1 MAAVQQQAAAG
12 SKQEAPEARLSHRMG
27 TLRHMHSSCPGTVL
41 TPPSRLHTSSA
52 GLPLAPARRP
62 LAARPCCA
70 PLPGSPH
77 VPAVHLC
84 CAPLLCTSAVHLC
97 CAPLLCTSAV
107 HLCCAPLPG
116 VSSSRLL
123 LPSRRR
129 RQGDVVIQDK
139 VFSSD
144 LTWLPHGSEMPDETS
159 CRFASSGQSS
169 MFSPAPA
176 PVHKDILLA
185 KLAPGQSIE
194 LEAHCTK
201 GIAKDH
207 AKWSPVATAWYQ
219 LQPEVVLLEVGTW
232 RAEPPWAQMC
242 SVRPH
247 CAAAEIA
254 CMHGVLEAMTL
265 PGPEA

>member
-1 MAAVQQQAAAG
+1 MRWLSAAAT
-12 SKQEAPEARLSHRMG
+12 HRCI
-27 TLRHMHSSCPGTVL
+27 SS
-41 TPPSRLHTSSA
+41 PP
-52 GLPLAPARRP
+52 
-62 LAARPCCA
+62 
-70 PLPGSPH
+70 
-77 VPAVHLC
+77 
-84 CAPLLCTSAVHLC
+84 
-97 CAPLLCTSAV
+97 
-107 HLCCAPLPG
+107 
-116 VSSSRLL
+116 L
-123 LPSRRR
+123 LPSSLCR
-129 RQGDVVIQDK
+129 RQGDVVVQDK

-232 RAEPPWAQMC
+232 QGQPLWASMC
-242 SVRPH
+242 SFRTH
-247 CAAAEIA
+247 CAAAGTA
-254 CMHGVLEAMTL
+254 CMHCALCCEDFGA
-265 PGPEA
+265 AWA